1 MAAWLFNEPMFW
13 GACGAFIYAAPKLIT
28 CIFEARDGKGHWLHC
43 GLEFI
48 VSMVIGTISA
58 GAFGPWT
65 QRWLGMVGTEDVRVV
80 AVLIGLLA
88 NRFAPVIVNVAP
100 DALGE
105 RMRRFLQGGPQ

>member
-1 MAAWLFNEPMFW
+1 MFW
-13 GACGAFIYAAPKLIT
+13 GACGAFIYAAPKLLT
-28 CIFEARDGKGHWLHC
+28 CIFESRDGKGHWLHC
-43 GLEFI
+43 FLEFI
-48 VSMVIGTISA
+48 VSMIIGTISA

-65 QRWLGMVGTEDVRVV
+65 QRWLGMVGSEDVRVV
-80 AVLIGLLA
+80 AVLIGLLG